1 MMNQLQKNKIKQFI
15 QQCLFVLT
23 AAAAAASAH
32 ANAPHSAEPQNL
44 TVYMEQLLGGGDFR
58 NFKDVKELNR
68 VSAWIREQMRLFGVP
83 CQYQTYKVN
92 DEAYRNVV
100 CSLKGQSADKII
112 VGAHYDVFEDKP
124 GADDNASGVAGV
136 IETAR
141 ILSAEKKALKNSIDF
156 VFYTLNE
163 APFSGTEEMGSYVH
177 AKSVEKQSKAIKSI
191 YILENI
197 GYYDVNLVQQYPI
210 GLKWIY
216 PSHGNYIAAVGNLQ
230 SREMT
235 AEFCK
240 AMKSLNQLQ
249 CERLIAPSF
258 VQAMD
263 FSDHNNYWAF
273 DLPAIVITDT
283 GAYRNKNFHTDKDT
297 IEQLDVQKMG
307 QVVNG
312 LVQTLLKQ

>member
-1 MMNQLQKNKIKQFI
+1 MIQWLHRYALQKNVQRLVFG
-15 QQCLFVLT
+15 LVAFSL
-23 AAAAAASAH
+23 SPLLH
-32 ANAPHSAEPQNL
+32 ANNANNAEPQNL
-44 TVYMEQLLGGGDFR
+44 TVYMEQLLAGGDYR
-58 NFKDVKELNR
+58 TFKEVKELNR

-100 CSLKGQSADKII
+100 CTLKGKSADKVI
-112 VGAHYDVFEDKP
+112 VGAHYDVFEEKP

-141 ILSAEKKALKNSIDF
+141 ILAAEKSQLKNTVEF

-163 APFSGTEEMGSYVH
+163 APFSGTEDMGSYIH
-177 AKSVEKQSKAIKSI
+177 AKAAAKQPEQIQSI

-197 GYYDVNLVQQYPI
+197 GYYDSSFVQEYPI

-216 PSHGNYIAAVGNLQ
+216 PSHGNFIAAVGNLQ
-230 SREMT
+230 SRAMT
-235 AEFCK
+235 GDFCG
-240 AMKSLNQLQ
+240 AMKNLNQLQ

-283 GAYRNKNFHTDKDT
+283 GIYRNKNIHTDQDIIDK
-297 IEQLDVQKMG
+297 LDVEKMG

-312 LVQTLLKQ
+312 LVQAILK

>member
-1 MMNQLQKNKIKQFI
+1 MKKYLTEKNALWCF
-15 QQCLFVLT
+15 FSFMAFMAVS
-23 AAAAAASAH
+23 SAH
-32 ANAPHSAEPQNL
+32 ANTVKNAEPQNL
-44 TVYMEQLLGGGDFR
+44 TVYMEQLLGGGDYR
-58 NFKDVKELNR
+58 NFKDIQELNR
-68 VSAWIREQMRLFGVP
+68 VSAWIREQMRLFGIP
-83 CQYQTYKVN
+83 CQYQNYKVN

-100 CSLKGQSADKII
+100 CSLKGRTADTVII
-112 VGAHYDVFEDKP
+112 GAHYDVFEDKP

-141 ILSAEKKALKNSIDF
+141 ILSAEKTRLKNSVDF

-163 APFSGTEEMGSYVH
+163 APFSGTEDMGSYVH
-177 AKSVEKQSKAIKSI
+177 AKSIEKQSQNIKSI

-197 GYYDVNLVQQYPI
+197 GYFDSNFVQNYPI

-235 AEFCK
+235 ADFCA
-240 AMKSLNQLQ
+240 AMKNLNQLQ

-283 GAYRNKNFHTDKDT
+283 GAYRNKNFHTEKDI
-297 IEQLDVQKMG
+297 IENLDVGKMG

-312 LVQTLLKQ
+312 LVQTILK

>member
-1 MMNQLQKNKIKQFI
+1 MMHIIKKSLQL
-15 QQCLFVLT
+15 CLFGCMALL
-23 AAAAAASAH
+23 AALHAQASMPKA
-32 ANAPHSAEPQNL
+32 AEPKHL
-44 TVYMEQLLGGGDFR
+44 TVYMEQIIGDGSYR
-58 NFKDVKELNR
+58 NFKNAQELNR
-68 VSAWIREQMRLFGVP
+68 VSAWIREQMRLFGIP
-83 CQYQTYKVN
+83 CQYQNYKVN

-100 CSLKGQSADKII
+100 CSLKTAHAGKVI
-112 VGAHYDVFEDKP
+112 VGAHYDVFEQSP

-141 ILSAEKKALKNSIDF
+141 LLAAEKARLKKSVDF
-156 VFYTLNE
+156 IFYTLE
-163 APFSGTEEMGSYVH
+163 EPPFSRTEDMGSYVH
-177 AKSVEKQSKAIKSI
+177 AKSIEKQNQAIKSI

-197 GYYDVNLVQQYPI
+197 GYFDPNLVQEYPI

-216 PSHGNYIAAVGNLQ
+216 PEHGNYIAAVGNLQ
-230 SREMT
+230 SREIT
-235 AEFCK
+235 AGFCG
-240 AMKSLNQLQ
+240 AMKNLNQLQ

-283 GAYRNKNFHTDKDT
+283 GIYRNKNYHTDKDT
-297 IEQLDVQKMG
+297 IDNVDVGKMG

-312 LVQTLLKQ
+312 LVQTILK

>member
-1 MMNQLQKNKIKQFI
+1 MKKYKIIQLAGQSF
-15 QQCLFVLT
+15 FSFMAVM
-23 AAAAAASAH
+23 AASSAH
-32 ANAPHSAEPQNL
+32 AAAIKNAEPQNL
-44 TVYMEQLLGGGDFR
+44 TVYMEQLLGDGDYR
-58 NFKDVKELNR
+58 NFKDVRELNR
-68 VSAWIREQMRLFGVP
+68 VSSWIREQMRLFGIP

-100 CSLKGQSADKII
+100 CSLKGNSAEKII

-141 ILSAEKKALKNSIDF
+141 ILSAEKSSLKNTVDF

-163 APFSGTEEMGSYVH
+163 APFSGTEDMGSYVH
-177 AKSVEKQSKAIKSI
+177 AKSIEKQNQAIKSI

-197 GYYDVNLVQQYPI
+197 GYFDPNLMQEYPI

-216 PSHGNYIAAVGNLQ
+216 PDHGNYIAAVGNLQ
-230 SREMT
+230 SREIT
-235 AEFCK
+235 AGFCG

-263 FSDHNNYWAF
+263 FSDHNNYWTF

-283 GAYRNKNFHTDKDT
+283 GIYRNKNYHTDKDT
-297 IEQLDVQKMG
+297 IENVDVGKMG

-312 LVQTLLKQ
+312 LVQTILK